1 MKVFVHGVPD
11 TNEMWNELVSA
22 LGLAVYEYETLSL
35 PGFGCAVP
43 NGFNSTMLCYSNWLI
58 KELESISGRH
68 GGPIDLVG
76 HDWGAILA
84 NRAASL
90 RPDLIK
96 SLVFGGAAIDSK
108 YRGHLFAR
116 LWATPLIGEF
126 VMATMKRDRLK
137 QLLTTQGLSD
147 KLAAHEVA
155 AFDRT
160 MKQSILRLY
169 RSAAGLKGLGIWES
183 DLANLPAKKLLIWGE
198 NDPYVPLTVA
208 QRFIKL
214 WGGELHI
221 EQVAGHWA
229 ICNRPKTVAPVLRKF
244 WGD

>member
-58 KELESISGRH
+58 KELESISGKH

-96 SLVFGGAAIDSK
+96 SLVFGGA
-108 YRGHLFAR
+108 
-116 LWATPLIGEF
+116 
-126 VMATMKRDRLK
+126 
-137 QLLTTQGLSD
+137 
-147 KLAAHEVA
+147 
-155 AFDRT
+155 
-160 MKQSILRLY
+160 
-169 RSAAGLKGLGIWES
+169 
-183 DLANLPAKKLLIWGE
+183 
-198 NDPYVPLTVA
+198 
-208 QRFIKL
+208 
-214 WGGELHI
+214 
-221 EQVAGHWA
+221 
-229 ICNRPKTVAPVLRKF
+229 CN
-244 WGD
+244 